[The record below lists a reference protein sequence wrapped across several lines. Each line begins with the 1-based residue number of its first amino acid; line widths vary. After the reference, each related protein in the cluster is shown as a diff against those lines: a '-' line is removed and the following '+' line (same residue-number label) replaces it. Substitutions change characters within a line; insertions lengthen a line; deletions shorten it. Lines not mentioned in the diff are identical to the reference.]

1 MSSQVFDIRTSKGM
15 TRGQSNEH
23 LRCFSQQAFEAKVS
37 HNFDPSREQL
47 NFEVKPGGIVTPLDK
62 SDPIDARIKRSMK
75 ERGVKD
81 PNEGLDNEDPRRVNS
96 VIDII
101 FQGSRDRMR
110 ELAFGDQEIEEN
122 NGEDIPCNWHITR
135 RPEIEEW
142 AKDMY
147 KFACDKFG
155 EKNVA
160 AFVVHLDELNPHAH
174 CTILPIALKK
184 NKGRSGFEFQ
194 SKKDPSV
201 TIPYQ
206 KWRWLSPDE
215 QNEYNKIPLQR
226 KEVEAISVAS
236 FIGKNKH
243 EARQIF
249 LGWHDDLAEVNKKWR
264 LERGLDVNVTGA
276 KHRTTEQYWKWLS
289 DRCSE
294 LEKKQDGLD
303 KEVRFLET
311 QKFKAQSAVKGL
323 ETMIANLNDKIEDL
337 RVEISYLEHDT
348 EENNESIREKEAEL
362 KRLQT
367 QLDDKNTKL
376 EDAQQRLWDLGGR
389 LANAEERLET
399 TERRINTIR
408 PDLHNQ
414 VANDMQIL
422 AWNFVLDECSRLRQE
437 VNAKRED
444 LYGAERRGFDE
455 YTHLFEDSF
464 LEDISSKGEEIVA
477 VASNLFLGYIDAAT
491 SFAAKSGGG
500 GSGPSSGWG
509 RKKDEDERS
518 FMGRCLI
525 MAQGMMKPA
534 QAYRGLKR

>member
-1 MSSQVFDIRTSKGM
+1 MASQVFDLRTSKGM
-15 TRGQSNEH
+15 TRAQSNEH
-23 LRCFSQQAFEAKVS
+23 LRCFSEQAFEAKLS

-47 NFEVKPGGIVTPLDK
+47 NFEIKPGGIVSPLDK
-62 SDPIDARIKRSMK
+62 SAPIDARITRNLKKR
-75 ERGVKD
+75 GIKD
-81 PNEGLDNEDPRRVNS
+81 PNEGLKSDDPKRRNTI
-96 VIDII
+96 IDII
-101 FQGSRDRMR
+101 FQGSRERMR

-122 NGEDIPCNWHITR
+122 DGDEIPCNWHVTR
-135 RPEIEEW
+135 NSEIEKW

-174 CTILPIALKK
+174 YTIIPTGIVKGKERISAKKVMGESKHECRDFLKK
-184 NKGRSGFEFQ
+184 M
-194 SKKDPSV
+194 
-201 TIPYQ
+201 
-206 KWRWLSPDE
+206 
-215 QNEYNKIPLQR
+215 
-226 KEVEAISVAS
+226 
-236 FIGKNKH
+236 
-243 EARQIF
+243 
-249 LGWHDDLAEVNKKWR
+249 HDDLAVVNKKWG
-264 LERGLDVNVTGA
+264 LERGQDIKVTGA
-276 KHRTTEQYWKWLS
+276 KHRTTEQYWKWLTS
-289 DRCSE
+289 QCNKLENNKDG
-294 LEKKQDGLD
+294 LEKEL
-303 KEVRFLET
+303 RFLEN
-311 QKFKAQSAVKGL
+311 QKIQAQKPVKGL
-323 ETMIANLNDKIEDL
+323 ETMVANLNTKIENL
-337 RVEISYLEHDT
+337 RVEISYLENDA
-348 EENNESIREKEAEL
+348 EENNEAIREKEAEL

-376 EDAQQRLWDLGGR
+376 EDAQQRLWNLAGR
-389 LANAEERLET
+389 LADAEEQLEK
-399 TERRINTIR
+399 TETRINTIR

-422 AWNFVLDECSRLRQE
+422 AWIFVLDECSRLRQE

-455 YTHLFEDSF
+455 YAHLFEDSF

-500 GSGPSSGWG
+500 GSGPSSGYG
-509 RKKDEDERS
+509 RKKDEYERS

>member
-1 MSSQVFDIRTSKGM
+1 MSAQVFDIRTSKGM

-47 NFEVKPGGIVTPLDK
+47 NFEVKPGGIITPLDK
-62 SDPIDARIKRSMK
+62 SDPIDARIKRSME
-75 ERGVKD
+75 ERGIKD
-81 PNEGLDNEDPRRVNS
+81 PNKGLNEEDPRRVNT

-122 NGEDIPCNWHITR
+122 NGEDIPCNWHVER
-135 RPEIEEW
+135 KPEIEEW

-160 AFVVHLDELNPHAH
+160 AFVVHLDELNPHVH
-174 CTILPIALKK
+174 CTIIPATTRQSY
-184 NKGRSGFEFQ
+184 GRNAFDWQ
-194 SKKDPSV
+194 SKKDPS
-201 TIPYQ
+201 IIISNE
-206 KWRWLSPDE
+206 KWRKLPRDE
-215 QNEYNKIPLQR
+215 KNDYIKRIRLR
-226 KEVEAISVAS
+226 KDVAAISVAS

-243 EARQIF
+243 EARQVF
-249 LGWHDDLAEVNKKWR
+249 LGWHDDLAEVNKKWG
-264 LERGLDVNVTGA
+264 LERGQDVNVTGA

-303 KEVRFLET
+303 REIRFLET

-323 ETMIANLNDKIEDL
+323 ETMIANLNEKIEDL
-337 RVEISYLEHDT
+337 RVEISYLENDA
-348 EENNESIREKEAEL
+348 EVNKEDIKKKEAEL
-362 KRLQT
+362 KKLQI
-367 QLDDKNTKL
+367 QLDDKNDKL

-389 LANAEERLET
+389 LADAEERLET
-399 TERRINTIR
+399 NERRINTIR

-422 AWNFVLDECSRLRQE
+422 AWNFVLDECSRLRHE

-455 YTHLFEDSF
+455 YAHLFEDSF

-491 SFAAKSGGG
+491 SFAAKGGG
-500 GSGPSSGWG
+500 GGGGPSSGWG
-509 RKKDEDERS
+509 RKKDEDDRT

-525 MAQGMMKPA
+525 MAQGMMKPP
-534 QAYRGLKR
+534 GKKNSLKR